1 MDDLY
6 LPRKILRFFA
16 FAVVFIALAWG
27 VISGDMTNT
36 GKLMMKA
43 TEPIA
48 NRIENRLN
56 RVFEAALP
64 VSMNDSDK
72 AE

>member
-6 LPRKILRFFA
+6 LPRKMLRFFA
-16 FAVVFIALAWG
+16 VVVVFIALGWG
-27 VISGDMTNT
+27 VISGDITNA

-56 RVFEAALP
+56 RVLEAALP
-64 VSMNDSDK
+64 VSVSNPDK
-72 AE
+72 TE